1 MSVEQVKKLAKRD
14 EAAVVQFLRDLV
26 AIPSLSGKEEAVC
39 KRIAQEMKAVG
50 FEEVKFDAVGNVIGR
65 IGNGPIKIM
74 FDNHI
79 DTVDVGD
86 PDAWKGRDPFDPKLE
101 DGKIWG
107 RGVVDEKPGMACT
120 VYAAKIIKELG
131 LADKCTIWVVGS
143 TMEEDCDGL
152 APLHLI
158 EKEKVRPD
166 YVVIGE
172 PTDLDVYRGHRGRVE
187 MTISIKGRAAHA
199 AHNHKGDNALYKAAR
214 LLLDIE
220 KLNDRLANDEFLGKG
235 TITASYMDVKTPS
248 LNAVPDAA
256 TIYLDRRLTV
266 GETKESAVEELRAL
280 PSLGDAK
287 VEILDYHATAWTGT
301 KVTQE
306 KYFPTW
312 VLPEDHV
319 LVQAAVE
326 AVEQARGKKPKISR
340 WVFSTNGVATM
351 GRLGIPTIG
360 FAPGLED
367 LAHSTGEYVKVED
380 LVLGVIGAAL
390 IPGAL
395 QAKLEKKDK

>member
-39 KRIAQEMKAVG
+39 KRIAEEMKAVG
-50 FEEVKFDAVGNVIGR
+50 FDEVKFDAVGNVIGR

-86 PDAWKGRDPFDPKLE
+86 PDAWEGRDPFDPILK

-120 VYAAKIIKELG
+120 VYAGKIIKELG

-172 PTDLDVYRGHRGRVE
+172 PTDLDIYRGHRGRVE

-220 KLNDRLANDEFLGKG
+220 KLNDRLADDAFLGKG

-266 GETKESAVEELRAL
+266 GETKESAVAELRAL
-280 PSLGDAK
+280 PSLGEAK

-367 LAHSTGEYVKVED
+367 LAHSTGEYLKVED

-395 QAKLEKKDK
+395 QAKLEK